1 MGGHARKH
9 IVIYALYQPSFFYCR
24 RRKQKKA
31 SSQRED
37 ERHSSLTQDHVTC
50 MRFRPGHTNQ
60 GQITSCPS
68 LVAPPFFYI
77 HFTTLLLC
85 IFFLTC
91 VPLNII
97 SLFVHQYANYVSR
110 LRKTITSHI
119 PSFNCISANF
129 PCTSQQ
135 SPITDPNT
143 KEENIMHKRANKLN
157 QQLSI
162 LLLNALTRNNRV
174 CVD

>member
-68 LVAPPFFYI
+68 LVAPPLFLYTFHYSVTMHI
-77 HFTTLLLC
+77 LFNMCSIKHNIIVRPPVRQLC
-85 IFFLTC
+85 ITSTKDDNLPYPFFQLHIC
-91 VPLNII
+91 QLP
-97 SLFVHQYANYVSR
+97 VH
-110 LRKTITSHI
+110 
-119 PSFNCISANF
+119 
-129 PCTSQQ
+129 
-135 SPITDPNT
+135 
-143 KEENIMHKRANKLN
+143 
-157 QQLSI
+157 
-162 LLLNALTRNNRV
+162 
-174 CVD
+174 